1 MSKDQFYF
9 QGKYFDTSEE
19 MFEYAHKWKDLPL
32 EEETAKKIMD
42 TLKKDIVMNIFLR
55 GLEFT
60 NGEFCQYV
68 ENVFFAAIK
77 ALDEEGKKC
86 QEKE

>member
-1 MSKDQFYF
+1 MGENEFYF
-9 QGKYFDTSEE
+9 KGKFFKTFEE
-19 MFEYAHKWKDLPL
+19 MCDHIKVWSKEPL
-32 EEETAKKIMD
+32 DQLTAEKIMD
-42 TLKKDIVMNIFLR
+42 TLKKDVVMNIFLR

-86 QEKE
+86 QAKE